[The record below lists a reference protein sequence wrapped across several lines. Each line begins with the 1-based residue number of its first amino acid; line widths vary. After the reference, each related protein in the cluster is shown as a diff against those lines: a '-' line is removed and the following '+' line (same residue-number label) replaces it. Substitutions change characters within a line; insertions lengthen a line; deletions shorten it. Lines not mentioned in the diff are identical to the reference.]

1 MTDPAREERPQS
13 RTDVPREDT
22 CEEEGSSEPGDLP
35 RVLLSRY
42 FDDSSEEEVSRV
54 YLALLREPEPTRERI
69 MAHGIPPDVVD
80 RAAGVLHW
88 RGMVDISN
96 PERWVVAAPDIAM
109 RAYASAIER
118 QARRARAT
126 ADDMALIYQQT
137 RDQARAGPAEQVRV
151 LSSIADLDG
160 AMSQVMARA
169 RRRVDVMRA
178 VPADRAQLVALLN
191 LRQSALSHA
200 GAAEIEVS
208 AVYDSLML
216 ELPDVLSALRAR
228 RADGEDV
235 RLAPSL
241 PFSAVVVDGSFAV
254 LDFRN
259 IDATGRGSYLVE
271 SGPIVPAVLS
281 LIERIHEDAIPLP
294 APGKDVAG
302 RPALSER
309 DEVVLALLAAGA
321 TDSTITRQLGVSRR
335 TVERRVQHLMAHLG
349 ATTRFQAGV
358 EAGRRGLV

>member
-1 MTDPAREERPQS
+1 MTDLAGDEHLRS
-13 RTDVPREDT
+13 RADVPRDDERA
-22 CEEEGSSEPGDLP
+22 EEAQSQNLP

-42 FDDSSEEEVSRV
+42 FDDDNEEEISRV
-54 YLALLREPEPTRERI
+54 YLALLREPEPTRDRI
-69 MAHGIPPDVVD
+69 IAHGIPPDAVD

-137 RDQARAGPAEQVRV
+137 RDQARAGPPEPVRV

-160 AMSQVMARA
+160 AMSQVLARA
-169 RRRVDVMRA
+169 RHRVDLMRA
-178 VPADRAQLVALLN
+178 VPADPDHLVALIN

-200 GAAEIEVS
+200 GVSEIEVS
-208 AVYDSLML
+208 AVYDSVTL
-216 ELPDVLSALRAR
+216 ELPDALSALRAR
-228 RADGEDV
+228 SAEGEDI
-235 RLAPSL
+235 RLAPAL
-241 PFSAVVVDGSFAV
+241 PFSAIVVDSSFAV

-271 SGPIVPAVLS
+271 SGPIVPAVRS
-281 LIERIHEDAIPLP
+281 LIHRVHEDAVPLP
-294 APGKDVAG
+294 TPGRDLG
-302 RPALSER
+302 GHPALSER